1 MNVDLLRLLTLC
13 VFLGLAICVESLSAT
28 CQQLSASTKIQQ
40 YQGIEIEYTQEQ
52 QNYCCCCCCC
62 I

>member
-1 MNVDLLRLLTLC
+1 MNVDFTKAIDAMR
-13 VFLGLAICVESLSAT
+13 LAICVESLSAT